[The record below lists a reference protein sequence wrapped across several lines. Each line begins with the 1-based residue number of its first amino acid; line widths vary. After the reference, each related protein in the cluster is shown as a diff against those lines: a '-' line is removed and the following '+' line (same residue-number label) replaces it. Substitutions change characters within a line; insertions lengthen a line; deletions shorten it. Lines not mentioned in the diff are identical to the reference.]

1 MKIIRSHKPDIVHE
15 WENSGLSYGAEVEDT
30 AFGDRL
36 YSWAAAYEL
45 SRRNE
50 FKWKIQVKDTEFP
63 ESCFLQF
70 DNTEHISEEEFFNFD
85 GFEEYSKLDF
95 LNAMLYNDTPP
106 DRCIMSSISFDNLNG
121 ITFKNSA
128 FEEDLREL
136 FAPYVGVHLRRC
148 HGINYKRSDLKELPS
163 DVVDDYLEYSSWGP
177 QDSFPYYKDAQ
188 YFVGADSIEGR
199 MYVSTDLT
207 LKYWYDNWYNRYGT
221 RLYEM
226 NAIYTDYKA
235 IVDRHHP
242 GQVFDQRFLERM
254 CDFFALACCKY
265 VITPTKR
272 NTGYYSAWVRAAT
285 QIGHNKLELFTV

>member
-1 MKIIRSHKPDIVHE
+1 MVIVCIHGQQHMNYQGAM
-15 WENSGLSYGAEVEDT
+15 NSSEDT
-30 AFGDRL
+30 SKRH
-36 YSWAAAYEL
+36 
-45 SRRNE
+45 RIPR
-50 FKWKIQVKDTEFP
+50 I
-63 ESCFLQF
+63 CFLQF

-95 LNAMLYNDTPP
+95 LNAGLYNDTPP

-163 DVVDDYLEYSSWGP
+163 DVVDDYLEYSSWGLKIIP
-177 QDSFPYYKDAQ
+177 ILYMHSIA
-188 YFVGADSIEGR
+188 GADSIEGR

-221 RLYEM
+221 RLHEM
-226 NAIYTDYKA
+226 NAIHTDYKA

-254 CDFFALACCKY
+254 CDFALACCKY
-265 VITPTKR
+265 KHQQRGTLGIIVH
-272 NTGYYSAWVRAAT
+272 GCAAT
-285 QIGHNKLELFTV
+285 QIGTTN